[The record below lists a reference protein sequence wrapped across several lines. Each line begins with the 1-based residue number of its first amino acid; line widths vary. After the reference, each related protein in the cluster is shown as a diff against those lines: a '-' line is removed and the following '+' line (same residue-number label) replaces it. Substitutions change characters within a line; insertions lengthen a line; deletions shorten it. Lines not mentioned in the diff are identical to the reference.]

1 MKRSVQTSAWPLPNQ
16 GVRFITPPRLRR
28 ALARHPLGQACY
40 PLALGYYPEAHGHHM
55 QRRAPDDNLLIYCR
69 AGRGWLECAGER
81 VEVGG
86 GDLLVLPKGR
96 EHAYGADSQRP
107 WSIYWV
113 HFEGGLAEDFLRP
126 LGSAPRLRL
135 GMQPRLLAEFDALL
149 ALRRQGLSLPHFI
162 HAAHLLQGLLT
173 SLAVRPA
180 RASLKSGRVLD
191 IDAVQALMR
200 AHLHDSLNL
209 DEELAKLDEFEL
221 NQEFSSIEK
230 APRPAESLL
239 ARRDDERDPHDE
251 RWAEALIADA
261 EPAQPARGNPRQE
274 PSLGEPL
281 AEERVSFVP
290 LRRAE
295 DPPELRLSL
304 DDDDDDEPSL
314 GKRRHGLSVLDEDDE
329 ESAEEQSVAPLGSA
343 RKPDEAPVESL
354 DQLRDEPL
362 QLAWEKPRRQW
373 PRRLGWLLLILL
385 ALGGLAAQYIAYHFD
400 ELARQDAYR
409 PWFAQLCPEIGCT
422 LPSKVDVEQIR
433 SSNLVVRSHPEFS
446 GALVVDAII
455 YNRASFSQPFPLLE
469 LRFADLNGHLIANRR
484 FKPGEYLGGELAGRT
499 EMPPQVPIHVS
510 LDILDPGP
518 KAVNYSLS
526 FHSPE

>member
-1 MKRSVQTSAWPLPNQ
+1 MSESVITQCPHCSTSFRVNDAQLGAANGAVRCGTCLKVFNALQHQVGGAPRANAPSAAEAKPAAAPPPAPSVAAATSAA
-16 GVRFITPPRLRR
+16 PP
-28 ALARHPLGQACY
+28 AARPRDETLWIH
-40 PLALGYYPEAHGHHM
+40 
-55 QRRAPDDNLLIYCR
+55 DDL
-69 AGRGWLECAGER
+69 
-81 VEVGG
+81 
-86 GDLLVLPKGR
+86 DL
-96 EHAYGADSQRP
+96 
-107 WSIYWV
+107 
-113 HFEGGLAEDFLRP
+113 
-126 LGSAPRLRL
+126 
-135 GMQPRLLAEFDALL
+135 
-149 ALRRQGLSLPHFI
+149 
-162 HAAHLLQGLLT
+162 
-173 SLAVRPA
+173 
-180 RASLKSGRVLD
+180 
-191 IDAVQALMR
+191 
-200 AHLHDSLNL
+200 DSLNL

-290 LRRAE
+290 LRRA
-295 DPPELRLSL
+295 
-304 DDDDDDEPSL
+304 
-314 GKRRHGLSVLDEDDE
+314 
-329 ESAEEQSVAPLGSA
+329 
-343 RKPDEAPVESL
+343 ESL